1 MMNMWDSLPPYAS
14 AIDLEFIMTEFCNA
28 IVATAPGGPDVLQL
42 AQVPV
47 PVPGPGELLVKIA
60 AVGVNFIESYQ
71 RDGTYT
77 VPFPFTPGAEAAGK
91 VVAVGPGVKSFSA
104 GDRVA
109 TAEGIGCYA
118 EYAIF
123 PADKA
128 LPVPSSVPLDVA
140 AALPLQGMTAHYLM
154 NSAYHVE
161 PGQTVLLHAGAGGV
175 GLLLTQMLKDREAR
189 VITTVSTEE
198 KEELSRVAG
207 ADEVLRYGNFAEQA
221 RELTDGEGVDVVYDG
236 VGKDTFDGS
245 LASLRT
251 RGTLVL
257 FGGASGQVPPLDLQ
271 RLNSGGSLFVTRPT
285 LAHYLLNAKERLW
298 RSTEVFNAAASG
310 KLAARIGSRFP
321 LADAGA
327 AHTALQGRVTTGK
340 VILEP

>member
-1 MMNMWDSLPPYAS
+1 
-14 AIDLEFIMTEFCNA
+14 MTEYANA
-28 IVATAPGGPDVLQL
+28 IVATAPGGPEVLKL
-42 AQVPV
+42 TQVPV
-47 PVPGPGELLVKIA
+47 PVAAAGELLVKIA

-71 RDGTYT
+71 REGIYT
-77 VPFPFTPGAEAAGK
+77 VPYPFTPGTEASGH
-91 VVAVGPGVKSFSA
+91 VVAVGDGVVGFA
-104 GDRVA
+104 VGDSVA
-109 TAEGIGCYA
+109 TAEGRACYA

-123 PADKA
+123 PAEKA
-128 LPVPSSVPLDVA
+128 LHVPAGVPMDVA

-154 NSAYHVE
+154 NSTFHVE

-175 GLLLTQMLKDREAR
+175 GLLLTQMLKERGAR

-207 ADEVLRYGNFAEQA
+207 ADEVLRYDNFAPKV
-221 RELTDGEGVDVVYDG
+221 REFTDGVGVDVVFDG

-251 RGTLVL
+251 RGMLVL

-271 RLNSGGSLFVTRPT
+271 RLNTGGSLFVTRPT
-285 LAHYLLNAKERLW
+285 LGNYLLNAQERSW
-298 RSTEVFNAAASG
+298 RATEVFNAAASG
-310 KLAARIGSRFP
+310 TLTARIGARFP
-321 LADAGA
+321 LAEAGA
-327 AHTALQGRVTTGK
+327 AHAALQGRVTTGK

>member
-1 MMNMWDSLPPYAS
+1 MTDQCQ
-14 AIDLEFIMTEFCNA
+14 AILA
-28 IVATAPGGPDVLQL
+28 KAPGGPEVLQL
-42 AQVPV
+42 AAVPM

-71 RDGTYT
+71 REGIYP
-77 VPFPFTPGAEAAGK
+77 VPFPFTPGAEAAGT
-91 VVAVGPGVKSFSA
+91 VVAVGPGVRSYEV

-109 TAEGIGCYA
+109 TAEGSGCYA

-123 PADKA
+123 PAEVS

-154 NSAYHVE
+154 NSTYHVE
-161 PGQTVLLHAGAGGV
+161 PGETVLLHAGAGGV
-175 GLLLTQMLKDREAR
+175 GLLLTQLLKDRGAR

-207 ADEVLRYGNFAEQA
+207 ADEVLGYDDFAA
-221 RELTDGEGVDVVYDG
+221 KVRELTDGVGVDVVYDG

-257 FGGASGQVPPLDLQ
+257 FGGASGQVPAFDLQ
-271 RLNSGGSLFVTRPT
+271 RLNAGGSLTVVRPK
-285 LAHYLLNAKERLW
+285 LGDYLLNAQERLW

-310 KLAARIGSRFP
+310 KLVARIGARFP
-321 LADAGA
+321 LAEAGA
-327 AHTALQGRVTTGK
+327 SHTALQGRLTTGK

>member
-1 MMNMWDSLPPYAS
+1 
-14 AIDLEFIMTEFCNA
+14 MTEQCNA
-28 IVATAPGGPDVLQL
+28 IVATAPGGPEVLQL
-42 AQVPV
+42 TRVPI
-47 PVPGPGELLVKIA
+47 PVPGPGEVLVKIA

-71 RDGTYT
+71 RSGIYP
-77 VPFPFTPGAEAAGK
+77 VPFPFTPGAEAAGTILSL
-91 VVAVGPGVKSFSA
+91 GPGVKSFDV

-128 LPVPSSVPLDVA
+128 LPVPAGVPLDVA

-154 NSAYHVE
+154 NSTYHVE
-161 PGQTVLLHAGAGGV
+161 PGQNVLVHAGAGGV
-175 GLLLTQMLKDREAR
+175 GLLLTQMLKEREAR
-189 VITTVSTEE
+189 VITTVSTDE
-198 KEELSRVAG
+198 KEELSRAAG
-207 ADEVLRYGNFAEQA
+207 ADDVLRYADFAA
-221 RELTDGEGVDVVYDG
+221 TVRELTDGDGVDVVYDG

-257 FGGASGQVPPLDLQ
+257 FGGASGQVPPFDLQ
-271 RLNSGGSLFVTRPT
+271 RLNAGGSLTVVRPK
-285 LAHYLLNAKERLW
+285 LGDYLLNAKERLW
-298 RSTEVFNAAASG
+298 RSTSVFDAAASG
-310 KLAARIGSRFP
+310 HLAARIGARFP
-321 LADAGA
+321 LAEAGS